1 VSSALKTL
9 DSGGRRND
17 KRLQGTQP
25 MTDWTAFLAD
35 TPPVKLSGTLLRLVE
50 SQEQVATNQLV
61 ASLDRQALLED
72 MLEATKPRLRKGTE
86 SLHYLLATPFR
97 YPPLKHGS
105 RFGMRSEP
113 SLFYGSLAIQT
124 VLAEAAY
131 YRFVFW
137 HGMATPPAG
146 KLDTQHTLF
155 GAAYRTGQG
164 LQLQEP
170 PFADHRAALASPSDY
185 RASQALGTAMRT
197 AGIEA
202 FEFVSA
208 RDPQGGINVALFIPK
223 ALAKKAPV
231 SQEAW
236 LCELTG
242 ERVRFRP
249 ARGRD
254 IHDFPLGVFQ
264 VAGRL
269 PWPA

>member
-1 VSSALKTL
+1 MVDWDACVA
-9 DSGGRRND
+9 
-17 KRLQGTQP
+17 GTQP
-25 MTDWTAFLAD
+25 LKLA
-35 TPPVKLSGTLLRLVE
+35 GTLLRLVE
-50 SQEQVATNQLV
+50 SQEQVATSQLV
-61 ASLDRQALLED
+61 GSLERQAVLED

-105 RFGMRSEP
+105 RFGTRSEP
-113 SLFYGSLAIQT
+113 SLLYGSLATRT

-137 HGMATPPAG
+137 HGMATPPTG

-155 GAAYRTGQG
+155 GAAYRSGHG
-164 LQLQEP
+164 LRLQAP
-170 PFADHRAALASPSDY
+170 PLAEHQDSLANPSDY
-185 RASQALGTAMRT
+185 RASQALGTAMRA

-208 RDPQGGINVALFIPK
+208 RDPDGGVNVALFTPA
-223 ALAKKAPV
+223 ALAKKEPV

-242 ERVRFRP
+242 EHVRFRA

-254 IHDFPLGVFQ
+254 LHDFPFALFQ

>member
-1 VSSALKTL
+1 MV
-9 DSGGRRND
+9 
-17 KRLQGTQP
+17 
-25 MTDWTAFLAD
+25 DWQACLAD
-35 TPPVKLSGTLLRLVE
+35 ATPVKRSGTLLRLVE

-61 ASLDRQALLED
+61 ASLDRQALLEE

-97 YPPLKHGS
+97 YPPLKQGS
-105 RFGMRSEP
+105 RFGTRSEP
-113 SLFYGSLAIQT
+113 SLFYGSLATST

-137 HGMATPPAG
+137 VGMATPPAG

-155 GAAYRTGQG
+155 GAAYRTTQG
-164 LQLQEP
+164 LQLQAP
-170 PFADHRAALASPSDY
+170 PFAEHRAALASPSDY
-185 RASQALGTAMRT
+185 RASQVLGMAMR
-197 AGIEA
+197 AASIDA

-208 RDPQGGINVALFIPK
+208 RDPQGGINVALFTPK
-223 ALAKKAPV
+223 AFAKKEPV

-236 LCELTG
+236 LCELSG
-242 ERVRFRP
+242 ERVRFRA

-254 IHDFPLGVFQ
+254 LHDFPLADFQ

>member
-1 VSSALKTL
+1 MV
-9 DSGGRRND
+9 
-17 KRLQGTQP
+17 
-25 MTDWTAFLAD
+25 DWDACLAD
-35 TPPVKLSGTLLRLVE
+35 RHPLKLSGTVLRLVE

-61 ASLDRQALLED
+61 GSLDRQALLEE

-105 RFGMRSEP
+105 RFGTRSEP
-113 SLFYGSLAIQT
+113 SLFYGSLETRT
-124 VLAEAAY
+124 VLAEAAF

-137 HGMATPPAG
+137 YGMARPPAG

-155 GAAYRTGQG
+155 GAAYRTGNG
-164 LQLQEP
+164 LRLQEP
-170 PFADHRAALASPSDY
+170 PFAEHRAALASPSDC

-208 RDPQGGINVALFIPK
+208 RDPQAGINVALFSPK
-223 ALAKKAPV
+223 AFAKKEPV

-242 ERVRFRP
+242 ERVRFRA

-254 IHDFPLGVFQ
+254 LHDFPLALFQ
-264 VAGRL
+264 VAGTL
-269 PWPA
+269 PWPV